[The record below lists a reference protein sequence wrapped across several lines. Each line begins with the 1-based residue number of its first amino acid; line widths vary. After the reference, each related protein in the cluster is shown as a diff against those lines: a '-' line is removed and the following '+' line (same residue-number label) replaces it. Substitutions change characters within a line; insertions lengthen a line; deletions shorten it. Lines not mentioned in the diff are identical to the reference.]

1 MEEIFAFIIAMAIL
15 IPLLVGV
22 YFETVE
28 EENEDDWE
36 WNLDIWECLLKNKM
50 KQDK

>member
-28 EENEDDWE
+28 EENEDD
-36 WNLDIWECLLKNKM
+36 
-50 KQDK
+50 